1 MDREALEIMHVLLV
15 PVGSHGD
22 VHPFVGLGLVL
33 KERGHRVTFII
44 DGYFDSLIKPLGFE
58 TVTLSEVQEFEEALK
73 DPDLWHP
80 KRGLK
85 AVSRRFIEGSRR
97 VYRAI
102 EERYVP
108 GETVAVGGSLAF
120 GMRMASEK
128 LGLPAATLHLSP
140 IIFLSAYETP
150 HLGARTLPAWLPPWI
165 KRRIF
170 KLLFKYSVNPII
182 DPPVNTVR
190 AELGLDPVTNAIGDW
205 MNSPELVICGF
216 PEWFGKP
223 QPDWPAQAKLVGFP
237 LYDERGV
244 APISDGL
251 EAFLNGGSTPIAF
264 TPGSANVHGKPFFE
278 AAIDACLRLKRR
290 GLLLT
295 RHAEQIPS
303 PLPEG
308 IHHEPFAPFSLLL
321 PRVAALVHHG
331 GIGTSSQ
338 AMMAGI
344 PQLIMNLAHDQFDNA
359 ARMERLGVARSI
371 LPSRFQGPRV
381 AKLLHELIDSEQ
393 VAVNCREVAAKFDHV
408 NAGLE
413 RAADLVE
420 SLGAKA
426 DVHIT
431 VS

>member
-1 MDREALEIMHVLLV
+1 MHVLLV

-33 KERGHRVTFII
+33 KERGHRVTFLI
-44 DGYFDSLIKPLGFE
+44 DGYFDALIRPLGFE
-58 TVTLSEVQEFEEALK
+58 TVTLSEPQEFEEALK

-85 AVSRRFIEGSRR
+85 AVSRRFVEGSRLI
-97 VYRAI
+97 YRKI

-108 GETVAVGGSLAF
+108 GETIAVGGSLAF

-128 LGLPAATLHLSP
+128 LGIPAATLHLSP
-140 IIFLSAYETP
+140 IIFVSVHETP
-150 HLGARTLPAWLPPWI
+150 QLGGKTLPKWVPHWL

-170 KLLFKYSVNPII
+170 DLTFKRMVNPII
-182 DPPVNTVR
+182 DPPVNVVR
-190 AELGLDPVTNAIGDW
+190 EEIGLSPISNIIRDW
-205 MNSPELVICGF
+205 IHSPEMVICAF
-216 PEWFGKP
+216 PEWFAKP
-223 QPDWPAQAKLVGFP
+223 QPDWPPQAKLVGFP

-244 APISDGL
+244 EPISNELD
-251 EAFLNGGSTPIAF
+251 AFLSSGSPPIAF
-264 TPGSANVHGKPFFE
+264 TPGSANVHGRAFFE
-278 AAIDACLRLKRR
+278 AAIDACKRLNRR

-295 RHAEQIPS
+295 RHRGQIPF

-308 IHHEPFAPFSLLL
+308 IRHEPFAPFSLLL

-344 PQLIMNLAHDQFDNA
+344 PQLIMTLAHDQFDNA
-359 ARMERLGVARSI
+359 ARMERLGVARAI
-371 LPSRFQGPRV
+371 LPSRFQGRRV

-393 VAVNCREVAAKFDHV
+393 VAANCRDIAARFDGL

-420 SLGAKA
+420 SLATNAKA
-426 DVHIT
+426 KAV
-431 VS
+431 VSTL

>member
-1 MDREALEIMHVLLV
+1 MHVLLV

-33 KERGHRVTFII
+33 RDRGHRVTYVI
-44 DGYFDSLIKPLGFE
+44 DGYFDALISGVGFE
-58 TVTLSEVQEFEEALK
+58 TVTISEAHDFKEALN

-80 KRGLK
+80 QRGLK
-85 AVSRRFIEGSRR
+85 AVSSRFTEGSRR
-97 VYRAI
+97 CYRAI
-102 EERYVP
+102 EQHYIP

-128 LGLPAATLHLSP
+128 LGVPAATIHLSP

-150 HLGARTLPAWLPPWI
+150 RLGSRAFPTWLPPWV
-165 KRRIF
+165 KKRIF
-170 KLLFKYSVNPII
+170 AFLFKHSVNPIV
-182 DPPVNTVR
+182 DPTVNVVREEIGLEPVSNVIR
-190 AELGLDPVTNAIGDW
+190 DW

-223 QPDWPAQAKLVGFP
+223 QPDWPPQARLVGFP

-244 APISDGL
+244 TPLSEDL
-251 EAFLNGGSTPIAF
+251 DAFLSAGSPPIAF
-264 TPGSANVHGKPFFE
+264 TPGSANVHGRSFFE
-278 AAIDACLRLKRR
+278 AAIDACQRINRR

-295 RHAEQIPS
+295 RHAEQIPF

-308 IHHEPFAPFSLLL
+308 IRHEPFAPFSLLL

-338 AMMAGI
+338 AMMAGV
-344 PQLIMNLAHDQFDNA
+344 PQLVMNLAHDQFDNA
-359 ARMERLGVARSI
+359 ARMERLGIARSI
-371 LPSRFQGPRV
+371 LPARFQGKRV
-381 AKLLHELIDSEQ
+381 AKLLRELIESDK
-393 VAVNCREVAAKFDHV
+393 VARSCREVAARFDGL
-408 NAGLE
+408 NSGLE
-413 RAADLVE
+413 RAADLIE
-420 SLGAKA
+420 SLDAKKKVEA
-426 DVHIT
+426 S